1 MTTLRQLAEAAK
13 GWAPTHAIP
22 ANDEDLCFI
31 GVMDTD
37 DRFEG
42 IGALDLENHFG
53 DSMLLANF
61 IIAAIPSAILAL
73 LDDLDLTN
81 EMNAQLREQN
91 TGLGEVL
98 AELEAKVD
106 AQRKLLERVAGFLP
120 LSLHAE
126 ITAHLEATK

>member
-61 IIAAIPSAILAL
+61 IIAANPTTILAL
-73 LDDLDLTN
+73 LDTI
-81 EMNAQLREQN
+81 
-91 TGLGEVL
+91 
-98 AELEAKVD
+98 D
-106 AQRKLLERVAGFLP
+106 AQRRLLERALAAQTYEHH
-120 LSLHAE
+120 LSVYRD